1 MLRIASFQCLVG
13 IVLLGGSYAVA
24 EPLRYKIESNHSTI
38 GFSVPIF
45 GGLSRVSGKFTDV
58 DVEIIFDE
66 EDLEASSVT
75 AVMQVAGID
84 TGIEMRDQ
92 DLQNEIFFNAQI
104 HPEIRFISEG
114 VIKKSDGTYETRGSF
129 TMRGVTRE
137 VVLRFELKVHR
148 FDNGGRILGVT
159 MRTELNRQD
168 FGVGQGWKHTS
179 MENFLGDKIAVEI
192 DLWTRTGKPIE

>member
-1 MLRIASFQCLVG
+1 MLQSVSLRCLIG
-13 IVLLGGSYAVA
+13 IVLLCGSNVVA

-58 DVEIIFDE
+58 EVEIIFDE
-66 EDLEASSVT
+66 EDLEASSVS
-75 AVMQVAGID
+75 AVMQVSGID
-84 TGIEMRDQ
+84 TGIGMRDQ

-114 VIKKSDGTYETRGSF
+114 VSRKSDGIYETRGNF

-137 VVLRFELKVHR
+137 VVLPFELKVHR
-148 FDNGGRILGVT
+148 LDDGGRILGVK
-159 MRTELNRQD
+159 MRTELNRLD